1 MGKYAGR
8 EELHDIYLEF
18 NSEHEAMISHK
29 ERSGAEAKARAGLSS
44 LLPVTPFVAA
54 TVTTVLL
61 TFLALTRVALIR
73 PALLDVTTDSAHVE
87 IVTDLEET
95 DVSYPLSYML
105 VPYLSGSQDEEEPVT
120 PGGWLRLTPEEVEA
134 LGDPVLQG
142 EVVSAKEELLFEH
155 LDNRYGYLLL
165 FTTPDKDGVETLRK
179 EALFIQLKHKG
190 GGGSGSGSGG
200 ETTPP
205 KDPTSVVVT
214 PGPADT
220 ATPTPTPTETPT
232 PTPTPTP
239 TETPTPSPTTKPYT
253 YVEPTPTM
261 YTVSL
266 STIGGQ
272 YGTGYA
278 NGHTSSF
285 QAEKGTVINLTWE
298 PNDIETDWG
307 DWPSV
312 SSSDG
317 SVDLTETESGASFTL
332 TANTSVT
339 FKFFTSNEFYYVYTS
354 SDPNGGGTVE
364 ASEASPNP
372 GDWVTVS
379 AMPESGYEFD
389 NWTYSGGVMDPYE
402 DSDHTL
408 YFQMGYENANVVAH
422 FKEIIYNFSIVASPE
437 AGGTVD
443 SNYGGSGG
451 NSIRFDWEAK
461 PGYHY
466 TGITTSGDYSAWEL
480 NAEDGYGEVTITSDF
495 TVTVNFEADPT
506 YTVTVHVDPE
516 AAASETT
523 ITGKYTGDVVTITP
537 PSANTGYIFT
547 GMGDVTGTTVYDTSA
562 RTVTIQSS
570 NVDVTMNYTLAEY
583 SFTYTSSGSG
593 EVWGPDSATIQDSPV
608 TIEVEATEG
617 NHIVSVT
624 ANGTTIYT
632 GSGEEDD
639 YAEISY
645 PLGDATNVAVVAT
658 FAENPVYYTV
668 YVLPDPSEGAP
679 YRTYTGEDGQTIS
692 FSPPAAN
699 DGWAYAGT
707 YSGEGSSDYSDHHAK
722 IEGDDVTIYLNYVRT
737 YTVTIVCDPEGVA
750 TGYSFQAAN
759 GTNTFT
765 IPTPI
770 SGWHYY
776 GCEATGTEVH
786 GTSFTVDGSNVT
798 ITLYYEED
806 SSSTPDL
813 YTIHYPECSGGS
825 IYGPEKAAEG
835 YTVNVTAE
843 AAPGYHIASMTVG
856 GTSVSVG
863 ESDTIKS
870 HSFTMPASDVYCSAT
885 FEGDMHHISYSVPGS
900 MGSYSGPEYARTD
913 ETIGVTII
921 AAPGF
926 HISSISYNGESVTVS
941 NPSETT
947 FSRTVSPSGASVSAS
962 FEADSPSS
970 YTITPS
976 AGTGGSISVQGSAA
990 EGASVSGSVTADSG
1004 YRIASITVDG
1014 TPITPSG
1021 EYYSPFSLTMPG
1033 HNIIV
1038 SATFEAE

>member
-18 NSEHEAMISHK
+18 NSEHETMISHK
-29 ERSGAEAKARAGLSS
+29 ERSSAEAKARAGLSS

-317 SVDLTETESGASFTL
+317 SVDLMETGDGASFTL

-379 AMPESGYEFD
+379 AVPESGYEFD
-389 NWTYSGGVMDPYE
+389 EWTYSGGVMDPYE

-437 AGGTVD
+437 AGGEV
-443 SNYGGSGG
+443 SRSVSGG
-451 NSIRFDWEAK
+451 NTVYFFWEAK

-466 TGITTSGDYSAWEL
+466 TGVTTSGDRSSWEL
-480 NAEDGYGEVTITSDF
+480 NEEEGHGLVTITSDF

-537 PSANTGYIFT
+537 PSANAGYVFAS
-547 GMGDVTGTTVYDTSA
+547 MGSVSGTTVYDTA
-562 RTVTIQSS
+562 NRTVTIQSS

-632 GSGEEDD
+632 GSDEEDD

-679 YRTYTGEDGQTIS
+679 YQTYTGEDGQTIS
-692 FSPPAAN
+692 FSPPTAN

-737 YTVTIVCDPEGVA
+737 YTVTIVCDPEHVA
-750 TGYSFQAAN
+750 EGYSFQAKN

-776 GCEATGTEVH
+776 GCESSDTEIH
-786 GTSFTVDGSNVT
+786 GTSFTVDGAPVT
-798 ITLYYEED
+798 IYLYYQED

-813 YTIHYPECSGGS
+813 YTIHYSEGSGGT
-825 IYGPEKAAEG
+825 IYGPENAAEG

-863 ESDTIKS
+863 ESDTTKS
-870 HSFTMPASDVYCSAT
+870 YSFTMPASDVYCSAT
-885 FEGDMHHISYSVPGS
+885 
-900 MGSYSGPEYARTD
+900 
-913 ETIGVTII
+913 
-921 AAPGF
+921 
-926 HISSISYNGESVTVS
+926 
-941 NPSETT
+941 
-947 FSRTVSPSGASVSAS
+947 

-1021 EYYSPFSLTMPG
+1021 EYYSPFSFTMPG
-1033 HNIIV
+1033 HNVIV
-1038 SATFEAE
+1038 SATFEAD